1 MPKLGAMELGII
13 LLIILMVF
21 GVGKLPQVGASL
33 GKAIRGFKQ
42 GASGE
47 GEQDTKAAVAAEE
60 EEERATVTKSKA
72 KKRVAKKHAEAK
84 AGV

>member
-47 GEQDTKAAVAAEE
+47 GEQEQKAAAEE

-72 KKRVAKKHAEAK
+72 KKRAAKKRAEAK
-84 AGV
+84 AEA